1 MKTKHLVMLRPC
13 SRTVLRYPMPNT
25 SNFKVVVCG
34 ASAGGVE
41 ALSSLFQALPAGLP
55 AAFLVVL
62 HIPAHSSSELARVLG
77 RLTSMPV
84 VMPRDMTPLEPSTV
98 YVASPDRHLMVV
110 DGCIRVTRGPKECRM
125 RPAVDV
131 LFRSAATAYKDRAI
145 GVVLSGTLD
154 DGTAGLWA
162 IKDSHGFALVQDPSE
177 ASFDSMPRS
186 AIDHVQVDFVGSAK
200 ELAMRIQALVS
211 DQAETTD
218 APATLQHDVENLIA
232 AEGNGLK
239 AGVMNLG
246 KVSKYTCPDCHGVLV
261 QIEEGSI
268 VRFRCHTGHAFS
280 LQTLLAEVSESI
292 DSGLWDTLRAIEERI
307 MLLKQ
312 TADLAEAADR
322 HKVAKR
328 FRSQAEEAENK
339 LKPIRDLVMD
349 FKFFGHDD

>member
-1 MKTKHLVMLRPC
+1 MSSDTNL
-13 SRTVLRYPMPNT
+13 
-25 SNFKVVVCG
+25 KVVVCG

-41 ALSSLFQALPAGLP
+41 ALSSLFKALPAGLP

-62 HIPAHSSSELARVLG
+62 HIPAHSTSELARVLG
-77 RLTSMPV
+77 RVTSMPV
-84 VMPRDMTPLEPSTV
+84 LMPKDMTPLERGKV

-110 DGCIRVTRGPKECRM
+110 DGCIRVTRGPRECRM

-131 LFRSAATAYKDRAI
+131 LFRSAATAYKNRAI

-162 IKDSHGFALVQDPSE
+162 IKDNHGVALVQDPSE

-186 AIDHVQVDFVGSAK
+186 AIDHVQVDFVGSAE
-200 ELAMRIQALVS
+200 ELAIRIQASVS
-211 DQAETTD
+211 DQTESTS
-218 APATLQHDVENLIA
+218 APATSQHGVENLIA
-232 AEGNGLK
+232 AEGNGLQ

-246 KVSKYTCPDCHGVLV
+246 EVSKYTCPDCHGVLV

-280 LQTLLAEVSESI
+280 LKTLLAEVSESI
-292 DSGLWDTLRAIEERI
+292 DSGLWDTLRAIEERV

-312 TADLAEAADR
+312 MADLAEFADR
-322 HKVAKR
+322 QDVAKR
-328 FRSQAEEAENK
+328 FRTQAEVAEHK
-339 LKPIRDLVMD
+339 LKPIRELVMD
-349 FKFFGHDD
+349 SKFFGHDD